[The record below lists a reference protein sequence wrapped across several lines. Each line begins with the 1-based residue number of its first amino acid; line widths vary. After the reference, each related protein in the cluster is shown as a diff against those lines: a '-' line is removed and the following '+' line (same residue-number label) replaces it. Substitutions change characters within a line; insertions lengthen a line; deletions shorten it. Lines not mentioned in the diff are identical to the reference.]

1 MSSPRALA
9 LATALGLCLVVAS
22 GCDDK
27 SKSAAPAANRSPATA
42 PLDYLAVQ
50 GQAKRHSEKV
60 ISVAQVQQAIQ
71 QFKAMEER
79 LPKSLDELVAQHYLG
94 SVPVPGR
101 GQKFLYNPRDGSVRV
116 VAAP

>member
-1 MSSPRALA
+1 MISPRRAL
-9 LATALGLCLVVAS
+9 LAALVVAALS
-22 GCDDK
+22 GCDAK
-27 SKSAAPAANRSPATA
+27 SGSSQPSTSRSPATA

-71 QFKAMEER
+71 QFQAMEER
-79 LPKSLDELVAQHYLG
+79 LPKDLNELVAQHYLG
-94 SVPVPGR
+94 SVPTPGR
-101 GQKFLYNPRDGSVRV
+101 GQKFLYDPQSGAVRV